1 MRARGRELARGRGEN
16 KDKTMGSGVIDLL
29 CIWVD
34 GGFSKRR
41 KRSNFKNL
49 KIKAHTTALD

>member
-29 CIWVD
+29 GIWVD
-34 GGFSKRR
+34 GGFR
-41 KRSNFKNL
+41 KRKELFCIEGAHNSSGL
-49 KIKAHTTALD
+49 KE